1 MQLMNDLKS
10 LWPHVSIARRKQ
22 LLLLLGLMLM
32 GAFAEL
38 VSLGA
43 VVPFITVLANPEL
56 ALQQPMMRALLNAM
70 GLSEAQ
76 LPLLVSLA
84 FAVIVV
90 LASGIRLFLMWANN
104 KFIYGLGHD
113 LSADLYTKTLYRP
126 YSFHVSRNSSEII
139 GGVNKAMV
147 VINGYLMPL
156 MTAFTACVLA
166 LGIVAML
173 VYVDPFVAMVGSGA
187 FAVSYFVVAVL
198 VRRRTSANGQLIARA
213 NDRRVQEI
221 QEGLGGIRDVILDSA
236 QPIYSRRF
244 SQINQGYMQAIGN
257 NNFLG
262 AMPRYAVE
270 AIGLVIIALFAMD
283 AARSEQGI
291 TSLLPVLAALGL
303 GAQKLLPLVQQMYQG
318 WSYVLGNRQMLHDVL
333 KLLDCAEPL
342 AEITQPVAFQ
352 KDICLAGVSFYYPSA
367 PERAV
372 LNDVSVNIAKGAS
385 IGIVGKTGSGK
396 STMVDLLMGLLSP
409 SQGTMSIDGKALDAQ
424 SLPAWQKHISHV
436 PQVIY
441 LSDATIAENIAFGC
455 RREKID
461 EERLKRAAE
470 AAQIAEYIEQL
481 PDAYDTAV
489 GERGVRL
496 SGGQRQRI
504 GIARALYRQTEVLVL
519 DEATSALD
527 DETEKRV
534 MAGINSYGEN
544 ITKIIIA
551 HRLSTLSECDACIRL
566 SLGKVIN

>member
-1 MQLMNDLKS
+1 MQLISDLKG
-10 LWPHVSIARRKQ
+10 LWPHVSPARRKQ
-22 LLLLLGLMLM
+22 LVLLLGLMLV

-43 VVPFITVLANPEL
+43 VVPFITVLANPDQ
-56 ALQQPMMRALLNAM
+56 ALQQPMMRALLDFT
-70 GLSEAQ
+70 GLSDAQ
-76 LPLLVSLA
+76 LPLLVSLI

-90 LASGIRLFLMWANN
+90 LASGVRLFLMWANN

-113 LSADLYTKTLYRP
+113 LSAALYTKTLYRP

-139 GGVNKAMV
+139 GGVAKAQNV
-147 VINGYLMPL
+147 VGGYLMPL
-156 MTAFTACVLA
+156 MTALTAFVLA
-166 LGIVAML
+166 IGIVAML

-187 FAVSYFVVAVL
+187 FAFSYFVVAVL
-198 VRRRTSANGQLIARA
+198 VRQRTSFNGELVARA
-213 NDRRVQEI
+213 NDKRVQEI

-236 QPIYSRRF
+236 QPIYIRRF

-291 TSLLPVLAALGL
+291 SSLLPVLAALGL

-318 WSYVLGNRQMLHDVL
+318 WSSIMGSRQTLYDVL
-333 KLLDCAEPL
+333 KLLDYAET
-342 AEITQPVAFQ
+342 ATEIKHLVAFQ
-352 KDICLAGVSFYYPSA
+352 KNICLSGVSFYYPCA
-367 PERAV
+367 PKRAV
-372 LNDVSVNIAKGAS
+372 LSNVSVTIAKGAS

-409 SQGTMSIDGKALDAQ
+409 SHGAMSIDGKTLDAQ

-455 RREKID
+455 RRESID
-461 EERLKRAAE
+461 EERLRRAAG
-470 AAQIAEYIEQL
+470 AAQIADYIEQL
-481 PDAYDTAV
+481 PDAYDTTV

-504 GIARALYRQTEVLVL
+504 GIARALYRQADVLVL

-534 MAGINSYGEN
+534 MAGINSYGES

-551 HRLSTLSECDACIRL
+551 HRLSTLKECDKCVYLTNGCIE
-566 SLGKVIN
+566 